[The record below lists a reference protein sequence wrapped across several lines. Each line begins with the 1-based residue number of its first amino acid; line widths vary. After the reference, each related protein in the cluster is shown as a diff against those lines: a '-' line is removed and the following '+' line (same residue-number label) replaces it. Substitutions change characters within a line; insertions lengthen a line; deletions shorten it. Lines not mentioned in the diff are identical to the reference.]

1 MPEAEQSSP
10 APLLNALPALPGAPP
25 PPPAGGRGGAGLATP
40 SPAPATPA
48 SSTSTTTAATARG
61 AKGKGAAARKADDAP
76 EGEPKPKKKRT
87 ATKKSSEPGP
97 GKHWR
102 KGLKGNLAGVGLD
115 PAIAATLQAGGASGA
130 GTPTSSAAQHASS
143 PGPSRGSTV
152 GVSSAIAPPPKLGNQ
167 FITVQSLQIGTP
179 RPRKWIKSKMAFKK
193 VGGGTIMLPSWQ
205 GDSYSAF
212 ATAVGT
218 AEIDEL
224 ASPPP
229 SAPSNLAA
237 ATAAF
242 AHPTRPSLVDTP
254 PPPHATTS
262 SGSSSTIVVPK
273 LEPNLN
279 PPVLPPLPPLG
290 AASVPP
296 PLGQPAPPTH
306 STREEGGVAADQ
318 AGAEGSRV
326 EGAPADPERKMEV
339 DADAARL
346 TAGASATPAGESAPS
361 GESTEKGVSAV

>member
-1 MPEAEQSSP
+1 MAEAGQSSP
-10 APLLNALPALPGAPP
+10 APLLTALPALPGAPP
-25 PPPAGGRGGAGLATP
+25 PPPAGGPGGAGLSTP
-40 SPAPATPA
+40 SPAP
-48 SSTSTTTAATARG
+48 SSTSTTATTATARG

-87 ATKKSSEPGP
+87 AAKKSSEPGP

-115 PAIAATLQAGGASGA
+115 PVIAATLQAGGTSGA

-254 PPPHATTS
+254 PPPHATTTTS
-262 SGSSSTIVVPK
+262 SGSSSAIVVPK

-290 AASVPP
+290 AASAAP
-296 PLGQPAPPTH
+296 PLGQAAAPVN
-306 STREEGGVAADQ
+306 STGQEGGVPAGQ
-318 AGAEGSRV
+318 AVAEGSRF
-326 EGAPADPERKMEV
+326 ESAPADPERKMEV
-339 DADAARL
+339 DADAAEP

-361 GESTEKGVSAV
+361 GESSGADGAAAV